1 MVKNLPAN
9 IGDIGDMGSIL
20 GLGSSPGREHGNPL
34 QYCCLE
40 NPTDSGTWQAI
51 VHRVAQSWTRMRR
64 LSIQA
69 RQCRRCKKY
78 GFNPW
83 VRKILWS
90 REWLPT
96 PVFLPGKFLGQR
108 NLAGYHPW
116 GCRELDTT
124 EQLSTH
130 THS

>member
-90 REWLPT
+90 RECLPT

-108 NLAGYHPW
+108 NLAGYRPW